1 MDHLHERKQEQ
12 IEELTLSSRWF
23 RDGWKVTNWPVLSI
37 SVFCFQYWGQH
48 DHHHH
53 HQHHYQHDHHHHHHH
68 HYHHDH
74 HHHQWWFTTITI
86 TLLRAEEKK
95 TWPMTILVD
104 IWCLPMV
111 TNIWPGIKQRPAST
125 IFQHNYCREK
135 FPKSRCCLSFPFHEE
150 FWKLSQHS
158 YLTLEPFKTFN
169 EEERWKNK
177 FP

>member
-53 HQHHYQHDHHHHHHH
+53 HHHHYQHDHHHH
-68 HYHHDH
+68 
-74 HHHQWWFTTITI
+74 QWWSTTTITI
-86 TLLRAEEKK
+86 TLSRVEEKK
-95 TWPMTILVD
+95 MWLMTILVN
-104 IWCLPMV
+104 IWRLPMV

-125 IFQHNYCREK
+125 IVQHNYGIGK
-135 FPKSRCCLSFPFHEE
+135 VSRNRDVVYLFPFMRNSGN
-150 FWKLSQHS
+150 FLNI
-158 YLTLEPFKTFN
+158 LTWL
-169 EEERWKNK
+169 
-177 FP
+177 

>member
-53 HQHHYQHDHHHHHHH
+53 HHH

-74 HHHQWWFTTITI
+74 HHHQWWFTSTTITI

-111 TNIWPGIKQRPAST
+111 TNIWNKTETSVNHCST
-125 IFQHNYCREK
+125 QLLHGK
-135 FPKSRCCLSFPFHEE
+135 VSRNRDVVYLFPFMRNSGN
-150 FWKLSQHS
+150 FLNI
-158 YLTLEPFKTFN
+158 LTWL
-169 EEERWKNK
+169 
-177 FP
+177 